1 MLTDKQSRF
10 VKEYLID
17 SNATQAAIRAGYSE
31 KTANEQGSRLLANV
45 SVREAVNRGQEKK
58 AEKLSITA
66 LDLVKEYEEVRNKAM
81 ESSQL
86 AAANSAIAGKA
97 KLLGLEID
105 KSEVKITHEQWL
117 DTLK

>member
-1 MLTDKQSRF
+1 MAANKIDRF

-17 SNATQAAIRAGYSE
+17 CNGLQAAIRAGYSK
-31 KTANEQGSRLLANV
+31 KTAQQQASRLLSNV
-45 SVREAVNRGQEKK
+45 KVKEAIAAGQEKK

>member
-1 MLTDKQSRF
+1 MDCRQRF
-10 VKEYLID
+10 GPVTARKRLSNKHLDVKVKEAI
-17 SNATQAAIRAGYSE
+17 AA
-31 KTANEQGSRLLANV
+31 
-45 SVREAVNRGQEKK
+45 GQEKK